1 MTARTS
7 PVRRRLH
14 PLTHGGPAARR
25 TLAGCC
31 ALWGALLSGCSG
43 HYVDVMQP
51 VHALARQG
59 DPEGASARLE
69 AQTAGAGWDALL
81 VALDEGAL
89 LHRAGR
95 WQDSAA
101 ALNRAIALADQRETV
116 SVSEEVLGRAPFR
129 MANHEKQALHALQAL
144 NYLQLGNLE
153 EALVEARLTD
163 LRQSKLAG
171 EKETSAASERFVTG
185 NTVDAAQR
193 DFFEQLVFGR
203 TLSAIVYELE
213 RQPDN
218 AFIDAWKA
226 YTLARAAPADARV
239 RPLAMVPRLL
249 RDAAALGRPELAQ
262 LQREHPTVAPL
273 APLGDEGELVV
284 VVESGFGPT
293 LRLPAPAERQGGYV
307 LEPTPRSTLPGYV
320 VAQGRPWV
328 PEPLSSLE
336 ELATRRGVGG
346 QLVDRER
353 SASVGVNT
361 ALFFG
366 FLVLFPVGM
375 PLLIK
380 RGYESGVRMGQS
392 WLMLP
397 AELQMARIR
406 LPAGRHTVQVP
417 TLAGLAARE
426 VEVRAGALTVLVTQG
441 P

>member
-1 MTARTS
+1 
-7 PVRRRLH
+7 V
-14 PLTHGGPAARR
+14 
-25 TLAGCC
+25 CC
-31 ALWGALLSGCSG
+31 ALWGLLSGCSG
-43 HYVDVMQP
+43 HYVDVMRP

-59 DPEGASARLE
+59 DSAKAYALLE

-95 WQDSAA
+95 WQESAE

-144 NYLQLGNLE
+144 NYLLLGNLD

-163 LRQSKLAG
+163 LRQSKLASQ
-171 EKETSAASERFVTG
+171 KEASAASERFVTG

-203 TLSAIVYELE
+203 SLSAIAYEVE
-213 RQPDN
+213 HQPDN

-226 YTLARAAPADARV
+226 YVLARGAPADARV
-239 RPLAMVPRLL
+239 RAEAMVPRLL

-262 LQREHPTVAPL
+262 LQREHPSVAPL
-273 APLGDEGELVV
+273 APLGNDGELVV

-293 LRLPAPAERQGGYV
+293 LTLPAPPAQQGGYV
-307 LEPTPRSTLPGYV
+307 LAPVPRATLPGYL

-361 ALFFG
+361 VLFVG

-397 AELQMARIR
+397 AELQLARVR
-406 LPAGRHTVQVP
+406 LPAGRHTVQLP
-417 TLAGLAARE
+417 TLTGLAERE
-426 VEVRAGALTVLVTQG
+426 VEIRAGALTVLVTQA